1 MPSAYPKQLIFN
13 ISTQQ
18 LIFKHGSFPDKFFK
32 GAYAAGLEGS
42 KLLWQWTR
50 PEKHGCPAWMPS
62 CLAGGGGGRETSKA
76 GGKVS
81 PPPQRRAA
89 ELGLRGRGNSLSYN
103 HFKYT
108 PGAQPPSKCW
118 QSSLW
123 SSKSFASTG
132 KKCLGLNSGAR
143 VLLLPHLFRGQT
155 SRCLW
160 SKTLPFL
167 SPVRTGWL
175 STLRC

>member
-1 MPSAYPKQLIFN
+1 MQRGWEAPSCYGNGLGLSN
-13 ISTQQ
+13 M
-18 LIFKHGSFPDKFFK
+18 
-32 GAYAAGLEGS
+32 AALS
-42 KLLWQWTR
+42 
-50 PEKHGCPAWMPS
+50 AWMPS

-81 PPPQRRAA
+81 HTPPQKGNRAWA
-89 ELGLRGRGNSLSYN
+89 KGRGDSLSYN

-108 PGAQPPSKCW
+108 TRAQPPFKSW

-143 VLLLPHLFRGQT
+143 VLLLSHLLRGQT

-160 SKTLPFL
+160 SK
-167 SPVRTGWL
+167 SG
-175 STLRC
+175 

>member
-1 MPSAYPKQLIFN
+1 MPFAYPKQLIFN
-13 ISTQQ
+13 ISIQR

-32 GAYAAGLEGS
+32 GAYAAGLGGS

-50 PEKHGCPAWMPS
+50 PEQHGCPL
-62 CLAGGGGGRETSKA
+62 CLDAQLPGRW
-76 GGKVS
+76 GWGKGDIKGWRES
-81 PPPQRRAA
+81 FTYHPPPQKGNRAWA
-89 ELGLRGRGNSLSYN
+89 KGRGDSLSYN

-108 PGAQPPSKCW
+108 TRAQPPFKSW

-143 VLLLPHLFRGQT
+143 VLLLSHLLRGQT

-160 SKTLPFL
+160 SK
-167 SPVRTGWL
+167 SG
-175 STLRC
+175 